1 MRRPFF
7 VLALLTATASPLLA
21 QDQPVPAKKMQP
33 AEIQAGNYRV
43 EGNHTQ
49 VFFSISHFGFNP
61 YFGLFGDASG
71 SLKLDTAK
79 LENSQVKVSI
89 PVASLQTSSA
99 KLTQDLPGEPW
110 FNSAQFPTISFES
123 ISVKRTGEATA
134 DIAGNLTLHGVTK
147 PVTLKASFVG
157 GGANPMSKAATIGF
171 KATTQIK
178 RSDFGMTT
186 YVPMIGDEVSLKIS
200 VAFEREG

>member
-1 MRRPFF
+1 MQRPLF
-7 VLALLTATASPLLA
+7 VLALFAATAGPLLA
-21 QDQPVPAKKMQP
+21 QGQPTSPKPMQTT
-33 AEIQAGNYRV
+33 EVQAGNYRV

-89 PVASLQTSSA
+89 PVASLQTSNA
-99 KLTQDLPGEPW
+99 KLTQDLPGEAW
-110 FNSAQFPTISFES
+110 FDSAKFPTISFES
-123 ISVKRTGEATA
+123 TGVKRTGNATA
-134 DIAGNLTLHGVTK
+134 DIVGNLTLHGVTK
-147 PVTLKASFVG
+147 PVTLKATFTG

-171 KATTQIK
+171 KATTEIK

-200 VAFEREG
+200 AAFEREG